1 MLSAVFVPLRKGMG
15 IVMEEIK
22 ILIADDQTLMRDG
35 LKTILELEE
44 NFEIVG
50 TAKDGEE
57 VLELCKKD
65 LPDLVL
71 MDIRMPRMDGVKC
84 TKMLKELYPKIVVLI
99 LTTFN
104 DVDYIVEALN
114 YGAAGYILKD
124 IEGDALVK
132 AINDAYK
139 GSIMLP
145 SSVAKKLVE
154 KLSQNATIR
163 HKEKH
168 ILQDFS
174 GKPKEKSILQ
184 DFSEREMEVAKMLS
198 MGFNNR
204 QIASSLF
211 ISEGTVKNYISNI
224 YSKLGT
230 SDRTAA
236 AIEIKKIIEE

>member
-1 MLSAVFVPLRKGMG
+1 MHK
-15 IVMEEIK
+15 IK

-44 NFEIVG
+44 NFNVVG
-50 TAKDGEE
+50 TAKDG
-57 VLELCKKD
+57 LEALEFCKKD
-65 LPDLVL
+65 PPDLVL
-71 MDIRMPRMDGVKC
+71 MDIRMPEMDGVKC
-84 TKMLKELYPKIVVLI
+84 TKILKSLYSEIVVLI

-104 DVDYIVEALN
+104 DVEYIVEALN

-124 IEGDALVK
+124 IEGDELVK

-139 GSIMLP
+139 GSLMLP

-154 KLSQNATIR
+154 KLTENT
-163 HKEKH
+163 
-168 ILQDFS
+168 LV
-174 GKPKEKSILQ
+174 KPKEKKVLL
-184 DFSEREMEVAKMLS
+184 DFSEREVEVAKMLS

-236 AIEIKKIIEE
+236 AIEIKKIIESQ

>member
-1 MLSAVFVPLRKGMG
+1 MG
-15 IVMEEIK
+15 WVMEEIK

-35 LKTILELEE
+35 LKIILELEE
-44 NFEIVG
+44 NFSIIG

-57 VLELCKKD
+57 VLDFCKED
-65 LPDLVL
+65 SPDLVL

-84 TKMLKELYPKIVVLI
+84 TKILKSLYPKIIVLI

-104 DVDYIVEALN
+104 DVNYIVEALN

-124 IEGDALVK
+124 IEGDELVK
-132 AINDAYK
+132 AINNAYK
-139 GSIMLP
+139 GSLMLP

-154 KLSQNATIR
+154 KLSENSMGK
-163 HKEKH
+163 HKEKK
-168 ILQDFS
+168 IL
-174 GKPKEKSILQ
+174 L
-184 DFSEREMEVAKMLS
+184 DFSEREVEVAKMLS

-236 AIEIKKIIEE
+236 AMEIKKIIEA

>member
-1 MLSAVFVPLRKGMG
+1 
-15 IVMEEIK
+15 MEKIK

-44 NFEIVG
+44 NFSIIG

-57 VLELCKKD
+57 VLAFCEKD
-65 LPDLVL
+65 SPDLVL
-71 MDIRMPRMDGVKC
+71 MDIRMPKMDGVKC
-84 TKMLKELYPKIVVLI
+84 TKILKNLYPEIVVLI

-124 IEGDALVK
+124 IEGDELVK

-139 GSIMLP
+139 GSFMLP

-154 KLSQNATIR
+154 KLSENTIV
-163 HKEKH
+163 
-168 ILQDFS
+168 
-174 GKPKEKSILQ
+174 KPKEKNILL
-184 DFSEREMEVAKMLS
+184 DFSEREVEVAKMLS

-236 AIEIKKIIEE
+236 AIEIRKIIES

>member
-1 MLSAVFVPLRKGMG
+1 MK
-15 IVMEEIK
+15 EIK

-44 NFEIVG
+44 NFKVIG
-50 TAKDGEE
+50 TAKNGEDA
-57 VLELCKKD
+57 LDFCKKES
-65 LPDLVL
+65 PDLVL
-71 MDIRMPRMDGVKC
+71 MDIRMPKMDGVRC
-84 TKMLKELYPKIVVLI
+84 TKILKDLYPEIIVLI

-124 IEGDALVK
+124 IEGDELVK

-139 GSIMLP
+139 GSLMLP

-154 KLSQNATIR
+154 KLSENTKA
-163 HKEKH
+163 
-168 ILQDFS
+168 
-174 GKPKEKSILQ
+174 KPKEKKLLP
-184 DFSEREMEVAKMLS
+184 DFSEREMEIAKMLS

-236 AIEIKKIIEE
+236 AIEIKKIIES

>member
-1 MLSAVFVPLRKGMG
+1 MK
-15 IVMEEIK
+15 EIK

-44 NFEIVG
+44 NFKIVG

-57 VLELCKKD
+57 VLDFCKKD
-65 LPDLVL
+65 SPDLIL
-71 MDIRMPRMDGVKC
+71 MDIRMPKMDGVKC
-84 TKMLKELYPKIVVLI
+84 TKILKELYPEIIVLI

-124 IEGDALVK
+124 IEGDELVK

-139 GSIMLP
+139 GSLMLP

-154 KLSQNATIR
+154 KLSENTKA
-163 HKEKH
+163 
-168 ILQDFS
+168 
-174 GKPKEKSILQ
+174 KPKEKKLLP
-184 DFSEREMEVAKMLS
+184 DFSEREMEIAKMLS

-236 AIEIKKIIEE
+236 AIEIKKIIES

>member
-1 MLSAVFVPLRKGMG
+1 MD
-15 IVMEEIK
+15 EIK

-35 LKTILELEE
+35 LKTILELED
-44 NFEIVG
+44 NFKVVG

-57 VLELCKKD
+57 VLDFCKKD
-65 LPDLVL
+65 SPNLVL
-71 MDIRMPRMDGVKC
+71 MDIRMPKMDGVKC
-84 TKMLKELYPKIVVLI
+84 TKILKSLYPEIVVLI

-124 IEGDALVK
+124 IEGDELVK
-132 AINDAYK
+132 AINDACK
-139 GSIMLP
+139 GSLMLP

-154 KLSQNATIR
+154 KLS
-163 HKEKH
+163 EKA
-168 ILQDFS
+168 II
-174 GKPKEKSILQ
+174 KPKEKNILL
-184 DFSEREMEVAKMLS
+184 DFSEREIEIAKMLS

-236 AIEIKKIIEE
+236 AIEIRKIIEA

>member
-1 MLSAVFVPLRKGMG
+1 MD
-15 IVMEEIK
+15 EIK

-35 LKTILELEE
+35 LKTILELED
-44 NFEIVG
+44 NFRVVG

-57 VLELCKKD
+57 VLDFCKKD
-65 LPDLVL
+65 SPNLVL
-71 MDIRMPRMDGVKC
+71 MDIRMPKMDGVKC
-84 TKMLKELYPKIVVLI
+84 TKILKSLYPEIVVLI

-124 IEGDALVK
+124 IEGDELVK
-132 AINDAYK
+132 AINDACK
-139 GSIMLP
+139 GSLMLP

-154 KLSQNATIR
+154 KLS
-163 HKEKH
+163 EKA
-168 ILQDFS
+168 II
-174 GKPKEKSILQ
+174 KPKEKKIFI
-184 DFSEREMEVAKMLS
+184 DFSEREIEIAKMLS

-236 AIEIKKIIEE
+236 AIEIKKIVEA

>member
-1 MLSAVFVPLRKGMG
+1 
-15 IVMEEIK
+15 MEEVK

-44 NFEIVG
+44 NFKVIG

-57 VLELCKKD
+57 VLDFCKKD
-65 LPDLVL
+65 SPDLVL

-84 TKMLKELYPKIVVLI
+84 TKILKELYPKIVVLI

-124 IEGDALVK
+124 IEGDELVK
-132 AINDAYK
+132 AINDAHK

-154 KLSQNATIR
+154 KLSENTMVKS
-163 HKEKH
+163 KEKK
-168 ILQDFS
+168 IL
-174 GKPKEKSILQ
+174 L
-184 DFSEREMEVAKMLS
+184 DFSEREVEVAKMLS

-236 AIEIKKIIEE
+236 AIEIKKIIES

>member
-1 MLSAVFVPLRKGMG
+1 MLRRKSLMG
-15 IVMEEIK
+15 WSMEEIK

-35 LKTILELEE
+35 LKTILELED
-44 NFEIVG
+44 NFRITG

-57 VLELCKKD
+57 VLEVCKKE

-71 MDIRMPRMDGVKC
+71 MDIRMPKMDGVKC
-84 TKMLKELYPKIVVLI
+84 TKILKNLYQEVVVLI

-124 IEGDALVK
+124 IEGDELVK

-139 GSIMLP
+139 GSLMLP

-154 KLSQNATIR
+154 KLSENT
-163 HKEKH
+163 
-168 ILQDFS
+168 LS
-174 GKPKEKSILQ
+174 KPKEKKVLP
-184 DFSEREMEVAKMLS
+184 DFSEREAEIAKMLS

-224 YSKLGT
+224 YSKLGI

-236 AIEIKKIIEE
+236 AIEIKKIIENQ

>member
-1 MLSAVFVPLRKGMG
+1 MQK
-15 IVMEEIK
+15 IK

-44 NFEIVG
+44 NFEIIG
-50 TAKDGEE
+50 TAKDGTE
-57 VLELCKKD
+57 VLGLCEKES
-65 LPDLVL
+65 PDLVL
-71 MDIRMPRMDGVKC
+71 MDIRMPKMDGVKC
-84 TKMLKELYPKIVVLI
+84 TELLKRLYPEIVVLI

-124 IEGDALVK
+124 IEGDDLVK

-139 GSIMLP
+139 GSLMLP
-145 SSVAKKLVE
+145 TSVAKKLVE
-154 KLSQNATIR
+154 KLSENKLI
-163 HKEKH
+163 
-168 ILQDFS
+168 
-174 GKPKEKSILQ
+174 KPKEKKVLL
-184 DFSEREMEVAKMLS
+184 DFSEREAEIAKMLS

-211 ISEGTVKNYISNI
+211 ISEGTVKNYICNI

-236 AIEIKKIIEE
+236 AIEIKKIIES

>member
-1 MLSAVFVPLRKGMG
+1 MD
-15 IVMEEIK
+15 EIK

-35 LKTILELEE
+35 LKTILELED
-44 NFEIVG
+44 NFRVVG
-50 TAKDGEE
+50 TVKDGEE
-57 VLELCKKD
+57 VLDFCKKD
-65 LPDLVL
+65 SPNLVL
-71 MDIRMPRMDGVKC
+71 MDIRMPKMDGVKC
-84 TKMLKELYPKIVVLI
+84 TKILKSLYPEIVVLI

-124 IEGDALVK
+124 IEGDELVK
-132 AINDAYK
+132 AINDACK
-139 GSIMLP
+139 GSLMLP

-154 KLSQNATIR
+154 KLS
-163 HKEKH
+163 EKS
-168 ILQDFS
+168 II
-174 GKPKEKSILQ
+174 KPKEKKVLH
-184 DFSEREMEVAKMLS
+184 DFSEREMEIAKMLS

-236 AIEIKKIIEE
+236 AVEISRVLGIR

>member
-1 MLSAVFVPLRKGMG
+1 MD
-15 IVMEEIK
+15 EIK

-44 NFEIVG
+44 NFRVVG

-57 VLELCKKD
+57 VLDFCKKN
-65 LPDLVL
+65 PPNLVL
-71 MDIRMPRMDGVKC
+71 MDIRMPKMDGVKC
-84 TKMLKELYPKIVVLI
+84 TKILKSLYTEVVVLI

-124 IEGDALVK
+124 IEGDELVK

-139 GSIMLP
+139 GSLMLP

-154 KLSQNATIR
+154 KLSENAI
-163 HKEKH
+163 
-168 ILQDFS
+168 I
-174 GKPKEKSILQ
+174 KPKEKKILH
-184 DFSEREMEVAKMLS
+184 DFSEREIEIAKMLS

-236 AIEIKKIIEE
+236 AVEINRVLGTR

>member
-1 MLSAVFVPLRKGMG
+1 
-15 IVMEEIK
+15 MEEIK

-35 LKTILELEE
+35 LKVILELEE
-44 NFEIVG
+44 NFSIIG
-50 TAKDGEE
+50 TAKNGEE
-57 VLELCKKD
+57 VLDFCKKD
-65 LPDLVL
+65 SPDLVL
-71 MDIRMPRMDGVKC
+71 MDIRMPKMDGVKC
-84 TKMLKELYPKIVVLI
+84 TKILKDLYPEIIVLI

-104 DVDYIVEALN
+104 DVEYIVEALN

-124 IEGDALVK
+124 IEGDELVK

-139 GSIMLP
+139 GSLMLP

-154 KLSQNATIR
+154 KLSENISVKPR
-163 HKEKH
+163 EKK
-168 ILQDFS
+168 IL
-174 GKPKEKSILQ
+174 L
-184 DFSEREMEVAKMLS
+184 DFSEREVEVAKMLS

-236 AIEIKKIIEE
+236 AIELKKIIEE